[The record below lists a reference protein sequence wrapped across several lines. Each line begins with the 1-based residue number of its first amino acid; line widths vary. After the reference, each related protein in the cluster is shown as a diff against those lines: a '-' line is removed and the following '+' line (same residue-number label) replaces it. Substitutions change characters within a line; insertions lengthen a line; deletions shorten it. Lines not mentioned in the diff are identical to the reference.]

1 MASCS
6 SFTVSEKLGPNLG
19 ARASVW
25 NEDVPLS
32 ASKPAESQ
40 SERDRQ
46 EKVGALVLGF
56 LVCDIRTV
64 PASWEN
70 LRKK

>member
-6 SFTVSEKLGPNLG
+6 SFTVSEKLGPNLW

-25 NEDVPLS
+25 NEDVSLS

-46 EKVGALVLGF
+46 EKV
-56 LVCDIRTV
+56 
-64 PASWEN
+64 P
-70 LRKK
+70 